1 MRPSGNVGKWELP
14 RGNRS
19 TPHLSRA
26 TRSCPQLPKRA
37 ILGAMSEAP
46 GCQRFSVGSRLARV
60 SPGLGESDMHVWSA
74 GLDVTSASL
83 GQFEATLAPDE
94 HERIGRLH
102 AEVDRRRAIAS
113 RGILRQI
120 LAGYAEESAPELR
133 FAYSRAGKPEL
144 SGAADSRPVHFNTAH
159 SGDLLLVAVGRVPSI
174 GIDVERIRPI
184 VRWER
189 VARRA
194 FSVEERREIE
204 ALPPED
210 REEAFITCW
219 TRKEACVKAIGEGV
233 WSAFD
238 RFEVSAAPGR
248 PAELRSV
255 DGRRA
260 LAAGWSLYHLK
271 PEAGF
276 VGALAVRDGGL
287 RSWNGTIQPLEAQ
300 P

>member
-1 MRPSGNVGKWELP
+1 
-14 RGNRS
+14 
-19 TPHLSRA
+19 
-26 TRSCPQLPKRA
+26 
-37 ILGAMSEAP
+37 MSEAP
-46 GCQRFSVGSRLARV
+46 GYQRFSEGSRLARV
-60 SPGLGESDMHVWSA
+60 SPGLGESDIHVWSA

-83 GQFEATLAPDE
+83 GQFEETLAPDE
-94 HERIGRLH
+94 RERIGRLH

-113 RGILRQI
+113 RGVLRQI
-120 LAGYAEESAPELR
+120 LAGYAEGSAPELR

-144 SGAADSRPVHFNTAH
+144 SDAADGEPVHFNTAH

-194 FSVEERREIE
+194 FSVREKREIE

-238 RFEVSAAPGR
+238 RFEVSVTPAR
-248 PAELRSV
+248 PAELLSA
-255 DGRRA
+255 DGDPA
-260 LAAGWSLYHLK
+260 AAAGWSLYHLE

-276 VGALAVRDGGL
+276 VGALAVRDDGRRLWDG
-287 RSWNGTIQPLEAQ
+287 RIQRLEAQ
-300 P
+300 T